1 MLTNDERFAA
11 QMAVS
16 KRIEKLMKDEKAS
29 LIHELEDT
37 SGDRRTF
44 RAEDGTKRGVLSLTA
59 PKVEPVII
67 DEKEAMETLRAL
79 GLTKTI
85 EVPVD
90 GWQDAL
96 QVIGTDVIVK
106 STGEIAEGFSVKYT
120 KPIGRFT
127 SFNEEQILEH
137 LQPKLQGST
146 ISMLMGGQDEQ

>member
-11 QMAVS
+11 MMAVS
-16 KRIEKLMKDEKAS
+16 KAIDKRMKEAKES
-29 LIHELEDT
+29 LVHELEGT
-37 SGDRRTF
+37 PADRRTF
-44 RAEDGTKRGVLSLTA
+44 RAEDGTKLGVLSLTA

-67 DEKEAMETLRAL
+67 DDKEAVKTLRAL
-79 GLTKTI
+79 GLTKAV

-96 QVIGTDVIVK
+96 QVVGTDVMVK
-106 STGEIAEGFSVKYT
+106 ATGEIAEGFSVKYT

-146 ISMLMGGQDEQ
+146 ISMLMGGQDE